1 MLKVPALPPAFQ
13 HQATISLPDK
23 FTGLAP
29 LAAELPRENPFT
41 SKDVK
46 SPVAPFPDP
55 ISLHD

>member
-13 HQATISLPDK
+13 HQATIFLPDK

-29 LAAELPRENPFT
+29 LAAELPRENPFA

-46 SPVAPFPDP
+46 SPVVPLWSDLSA
-55 ISLHD
+55 